1 MTSIL
6 SLVFSFVAAV
16 VAVAAFVRTVF
27 HELPTA
33 EFLVTRDE
41 AGTAFYRLSVSNP
54 TRRLL
59 VLNYIE
65 VLSPST
71 ATVFTSPDHSTRG
84 ILERA
89 WEEAERAGGQT
100 KSVFLA
106 VPAGETKYLEIVF
119 KNNMTDENFDVDFRF
134 VWSKHDFQFGWWEV
148 LLRPGREG
156 LPQGVKLDS
165 AQVKSRR
172 LAAIDA

>member
-16 VAVAAFVRTVF
+16 VAVAAFIRTVF

-71 ATVFTSPDHSTRG
+71 ATVFTSPERAIRG
-84 ILERA
+84 GLELA
-89 WEEAERAGGQT
+89 WEEVERAGGQT

-119 KNNMTDENFDVDFRF
+119 K
-134 VWSKHDFQFGWWEV
+134 K
-148 LLRPGREG
+148 
-156 LPQGVKLDS
+156 
-165 AQVKSRR
+165 
-172 LAAIDA
+172 